1 MKQIRVSAP
10 GKLNLLG
17 EHTVVYGKPAI
28 IASVAKRCT
37 VTLTPSGGGVVKIIS
52 RELNVSEIFTEK
64 EILEKSNL
72 AQKKWKKFT
81 KTNDIQL
88 LKSITPEPLDYAV
101 IIIGEALLFTK
112 KKLPSGFSLTINS
125 EIPINSG
132 MGSSSALAISLVGA
146 VLLFLGEKFDKE
158 KINNIAFLAE
168 QKKHGVPSGGDNS
181 ACCFG
186 GLIWFR
192 KETPDL
198 KIISQN
204 PFNIS
209 GKISQNFLVVFTGAP
224 EESTGEMVSIVRDL
238 YQKRT
243 KFTKEI
249 FAVQELLVREL
260 LPALKKGDEDTVK
273 KCIRLGEKNLEHLG
287 VVSTFAKSLIRKIE
301 KKGGA
306 AKICGA
312 GGKTKGA
319 GVLLVYHKNRKELE
333 DLLQSHKI
341 DFSPVS
347 LGAEGVRQEL

>member
-17 EHTVVYGKPAI
+17 EHAVVYGKPAI
-28 IASVAKRCT
+28 IVSVARRCT
-37 VTLTPSGGGVVKIIS
+37 VTLTPSNDGVVKIIS
-52 RELNVSEIFTEK
+52 RELNVSQIFTEK

-88 LKSITPEPLDYAV
+88 LKSITSGPLDYAA
-101 IIIGEALLFTK
+101 IIIGETLGFTK

-125 EIPINSG
+125 KIPINSG
-132 MGSSSALAISLVGA
+132 MGSSSALAVSVVGS

-168 QKKHGVPSGGDNS
+168 QKKHGNPSGGDNS

-198 KIISQN
+198 KIISQI

-209 GKISQNFLVVFTGAP
+209 GKISQNFLIVFTGAP
-224 EESTGEMVSIVRDL
+224 EESTGEMVSIVRNL

-243 KFTKEI
+243 KFTKKI
-249 FAVQELLVREL
+249 FAGQELLVREL
-260 LPALKKGDEDTVK
+260 LPALKKGEEDTVR
-273 KCIRLGEKNLEHLG
+273 KCIRLGEKNLERLG
-287 VVSTFAKSLIRKIE
+287 VVSAFAKSLIRKIE
-301 KKGGA
+301 KIDGA

-319 GVLLVYHKNRKELE
+319 GIILAYHKNLKELE
-333 DLLQSHKI
+333 DLLQSLKI
-341 DFSPVS
+341 DFSSVS
-347 LGAEGVRQEL
+347 LGAEGIRQEL